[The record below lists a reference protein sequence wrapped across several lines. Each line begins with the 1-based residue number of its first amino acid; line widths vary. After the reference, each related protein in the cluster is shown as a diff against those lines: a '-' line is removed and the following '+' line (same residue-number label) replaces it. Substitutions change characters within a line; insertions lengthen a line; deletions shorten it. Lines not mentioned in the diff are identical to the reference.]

1 MASREKNSSVER
13 LRDIRMSV
21 QVRQAFSS
29 RAWINALAGARDH
42 GDKKSGGIRPRR
54 ALHRGGSR
62 SATLSGLLQQA
73 G

>member
-1 MASREKNSSVER
+1 
-13 LRDIRMSV
+13 MSV